1 MSEEGY
7 KPIGYEKF
15 ILMAIL
21 KSGIISLSEL
31 EDITIVFISSI
42 WYNVHYGKTYN
53 ILGRIL
59 LFIFRFRDQ
68 MYDKYYSW
76 LRKEEILNKNTETE
90 DYLIELT
97 EKGLIKKTDGKYKL
111 TDQGKVVAS
120 NIVSVLGKRAELI
133 KNRLFKPSSAAI
145 NTTAV
150 DGIMA
155 FFKLSI
161 GFLTGS
167 VGLISDGTDS
177 ATDTIS
183 AFLVWVGIKFKRE
196 SLSTLLVIILL
207 FVASITVGFESLS
220 RIYAALTSTIQPI
233 VDPNLVIIIEGIAIF
248 VYAGLYF
255 YQRQVGR
262 ASGSLTLI
270 SQSVDSKNH
279 IFIASSVVIGA
290 IFSIFGIYYIDAVVG
305 AVVAFR
311 IFIDAVGLL
320 KDAVHSMKGE
330 ETDLHKYKT
339 PVGDYVEEGKMKAF
353 RIWIIFAIW
362 ARELMKKDEILD
374 SLENMYTKTYIPVLS
389 ELNLIPEDKIGFKNE
404 FDQIIDPLL
413 KRNFI
418 TIDNEKY
425 HVTESGI
432 KRFKHFNDLFR
443 YYDVHYSDL
452 LMLDVESES

>member
-1 MSEEGY
+1 MSKDGY

-21 KSGIISLSEL
+21 KSDTISLSEL
-31 EDITIVFISSI
+31 EDSTIVFISSI

-59 LFIFRFRDQ
+59 LLIFRFRDHI
-68 MYDKYYSW
+68 YDKYYSW

-97 EKGLIKKTDGKYKL
+97 EKGLIKKTDGKYEL
-111 TDQGKVVAS
+111 TDQGKLIAS

-353 RIWIIFAIW
+353 RIWVIFAIW
-362 ARELMKKDEILD
+362 ARELVRKEEILY

-389 ELNLIPEDKIGFKNE
+389 ELNLIPEDKIGFTNE
-404 FDQIIDPLL
+404 FDQIMDPLL

-418 TIDNEKY
+418 AIDNEKY

>member
-1 MSEEGY
+1 MSKEEY

-21 KSGIISLSEL
+21 KSGVISLNEL
-31 EDITIVFISSI
+31 EDTTIVFISSI

-59 LFIFRFRDQ
+59 LLLFRTRDHLN
-68 MYDKYYSW
+68 DKYNTW
-76 LRKEEILNKNTETE
+76 KREEKKLNSITGTE
-90 DYLIELT
+90 DYLIEMSIN
-97 EKGLIKKTDGKYKL
+97 GLVKETDGKYEL
-111 TDQGKVVAS
+111 TTEGKEVATG
-120 NIVSVLGKRAELI
+120 IVERLAKRSDLI

-145 NTTAV
+145 NTTFV

-155 FFKLSI
+155 FLKLSI
-161 GFLTGS
+161 GFITGS

-183 AFLVWVGIKFKRE
+183 AFLVWVGIKFKHE

-207 FVASITVGFESLS
+207 FVASITVGFESLT
-220 RIYAALTSTIQPI
+220 RIYAALTSTISPI
-233 VDPNLVIIIEGIAIF
+233 VDPTYVIIIEGLAIF
-248 VYAGLYF
+248 IYAGLYF

-279 IFIASSVVIGA
+279 IFIASSVVVGA
-290 IFSIFGIYYIDAVVG
+290 IFSIFGIYYVDAIVG

-311 IFIDAVGLL
+311 IFTDAVGLL
-320 KDAVHSMKGE
+320 KDEIHSMKGE

-339 PVGDYVEEGKMKAF
+339 PVGDYVQNGKMKAF
-353 RIWIIFAIW
+353 RIWVIFAIW
-362 ARELMKKDEILD
+362 SRKIMTKEDIINSLD
-374 SLENMYTKTYIPVLS
+374 NMYTKTYIPVLS
-389 ELNLIPEDKIGFKNE
+389 ELNLIPEDTIGFKTE
-404 FDQIIDPLL
+404 FNKIMDPLV
-413 KRNFI
+413 KRKFVSQDGFNY
-418 TIDNEKY
+418 K
-425 HVTESGI
+425 VTESGI

-452 LMLDVESES
+452 LMLDVESET

>member
-1 MSEEGY
+1 MSEDGY

-21 KSGIISLSEL
+21 KSGMISLSEL

-76 LRKEEILNKNTETE
+76 LRKEELLNKNTETE

-97 EKGLIKKTDGKYKL
+97 EKGLIKKTDGKYEL

-339 PVGDYVEEGKMKAF
+339 LVGDYVEEGKMKAF

>member
-1 MSEEGY
+1 MSEDGY

-21 KSGIISLSEL
+21 KSGMISLSEL